1 VLKLFWGLSEV
12 GRNRNTEISAQSEL
26 ITKPKP
32 KDRAYRNRNRNCF
45 SVKLLVYEATDYSI
59 VVEKNWKLGLL
70 KFWALLLTIR
80 KCLIKKFVWKKN
92 FFNFFGSQ
100 LVIKVKTGCTVHSTQ
115 VISTIQIKDLL
126 LYTHEKLGCSTGIK
140 FEGLLTIIV
149 HNISQ
154 T

>member
-80 KCLIKKFVWKKN
+80 KCLMKKFVRKKI
-92 FFNFFGSQ
+92 FFNFFCSQ
-100 LVIKVKTGCTVHSTQ
+100 LVIKVKAGGTFDSSYFDNSNQRPFV
-115 VISTIQIKDLL
+115 
-126 LYTHEKLGCSTGIK
+126 LYPWKVGMFYLD
-140 FEGLLTIIV
+140 
-149 HNISQ
+149 
-154 T
+154 